1 MSIKYTVN
9 IEDYAQ
15 RHYIKTFEKKYHKA
29 WDITIEALIRQFQS
43 FDVLLLRKIAE
54 TIIDSGNIKICKTEF
69 NVAGSNKS
77 RHGSGNRCIVAVHK
91 DISTINVLLV
101 YHKNNLGSGN
111 ETAKWKQ
118 IIKENYSKYNKLF

>member
-54 TIIDSGNIKICKTEF
+54 IIIDSENIRICKTEF
-69 NVAGSNKS
+69 SVAGSNKS